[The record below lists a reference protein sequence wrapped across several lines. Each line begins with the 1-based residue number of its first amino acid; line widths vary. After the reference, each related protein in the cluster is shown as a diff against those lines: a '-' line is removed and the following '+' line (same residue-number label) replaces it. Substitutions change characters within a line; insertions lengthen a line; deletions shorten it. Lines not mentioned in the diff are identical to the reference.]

1 MDRPVWASVRE
12 DVGFRPVTEGRID
25 ADGPLYL
32 ERWVY
37 QARTVDVSGIGC
49 TVLVTQLGGAMV
61 REGEA
66 RRWRMTSLPSQSM
79 LIPRGTPTSWHYSG
93 PVDDVAVYL
102 LDPSSGMQ
110 HELDRLA
117 TAHGAP
123 LQFSDPVV
131 AAAAQQL
138 ADELH
143 SGAGTDSGYLSRLA
157 GVMLEQAYR
166 VLTAANAPAVHTRHA
181 HFARL
186 QRVLHHIDAHLAE
199 SLPARSMASLAGVG
213 ESHFRRIFTDATGMP
228 PHRYVLARRSY
239 FQFGYWSER
248 PAQSLQTLAEARLAQ
263 AGRFRDVVTS
273 TSGVRGDLLLT
284 LRLDEIYLDTASTP
298 QRVSLAVTAELI
310 DWGQRRLIARRT
322 FRQFAAVAQG
332 GAAEFADAAS
342 DALGRMLGELVDWT
356 VQSSR

>member
-1 MDRPVWASVRE
+1 MVRPVWASVRE

-25 ADGPLYL
+25 ADGTLYL

-37 QARTVDVSGIGC
+37 QARTVNVSGIGC

-79 LIPRGTPTSWHYSG
+79 LIPRGTPTRWHYSG

-102 LDPSSGMQ
+102 LDPAAGMQ
-110 HELDRLA
+110 RELDRLA

-123 LQFSDPVV
+123 MQFSDPVV

-138 ADELH
+138 ADELQ

-166 VLTAANAPAVHTRHA
+166 VLTAANAPAVHTGHV

-186 QRVLHHIDAHLAE
+186 QRVLRHIETHLAE
-199 SLPARSMASLAGVG
+199 SMPARSMASLAGVG

-228 PHRYVLARRSY
+228 PHRYVLARR
-239 FQFGYWSER
+239 
-248 PAQSLQTLAEARLAQ
+248 LAQ
-263 AGRFRDVVTS
+263 ARR
-273 TSGVRGDLLLT
+273 LLT
-284 LRLDEIYLDTASTP
+284 TSDLPIAVIADQCGFFSQSHLTKCFRSSHATTPAAYRRQTRASMRAGATSATAT
-298 QRVSLAVTAELI
+298 
-310 DWGQRRLIARRT
+310 RRT
-322 FRQFAAVAQG
+322 PRDRRPRSAR
-332 GAAEFADAAS
+332 GA
-342 DALGRMLGELVDWT
+342 
-356 VQSSR
+356 

>member
-1 MDRPVWASVRE
+1 MVRPVWASVRE

-25 ADGPLYL
+25 ADGTLYL

-37 QARTVDVSGIGC
+37 QARTVNVSGIGC

-79 LIPRGTPTSWHYSG
+79 LIPRGTPTRWHYSG

-102 LDPSSGMQ
+102 LDPAAGMQ
-110 HELDRLA
+110 RELDRLA

-123 LQFSDPVV
+123 MQFSDPVV

-138 ADELH
+138 ADELQ

-166 VLTAANAPAVHTRHA
+166 VLTAANAPAVHTGHV

-186 QRVLHHIDAHLAE
+186 QRVLRHIETHLAE
-199 SLPARSMASLAGVG
+199 SMPARSMASLAGVG

-228 PHRYVLARRSY
+228 PHRYVLARR
-239 FQFGYWSER
+239 
-248 PAQSLQTLAEARLAQ
+248 LAQ
-263 AGRFRDVVTS
+263 ARRLLATSDLPIAVIADQCGFFSQSHLTKCFRASHATTPAAYRRQTRSATGRVAASTTS
-273 TSGVRGDLLLT
+273 T
-284 LRLDEIYLDTASTP
+284 
-298 QRVSLAVTAELI
+298 
-310 DWGQRRLIARRT
+310 RRRSRARRPS
-322 FRQFAAVAQG
+322 
-332 GAAEFADAAS
+332 GARGA
-342 DALGRMLGELVDWT
+342 
-356 VQSSR
+356 